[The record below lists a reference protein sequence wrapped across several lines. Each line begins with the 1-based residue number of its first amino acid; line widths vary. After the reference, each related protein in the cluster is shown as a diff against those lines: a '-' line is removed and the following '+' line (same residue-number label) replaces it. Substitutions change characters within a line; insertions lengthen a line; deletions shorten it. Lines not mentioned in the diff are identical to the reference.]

1 MGNRRLYKLQIKRGH
16 FHTGGG
22 SSENSVV
29 RLNRLRM
36 FVLYLVNEMKLIKN
50 HQVLF
55 HSAHLSLSELEQAE
69 TIAAESGL

>member
-1 MGNRRLYKLQIKRGH
+1 MPYMGNRRLYKLQIKRGH

-50 HQVLF
+50 
-55 HSAHLSLSELEQAE
+55 
-69 TIAAESGL
+69 